1 MNFRLYK
8 VFKSLDKSLKKNI
21 FIILFLCLIIIPL
34 EFLSLAAIIP
44 LFAAIFDTTSSLKL
58 GFLNFQIFEQNKI
71 NSSLIIL
78 VTIFFVKNFFLATL
92 FRLKFKYVY
101 SINKKLTH
109 MIFFNNISSDYN
121 FYIKNDTST
130 AIRNIMTE
138 VGLFT
143 SGYIL
148 SLIDLTIESLVL
160 LTIGIF
166 LIIYDPQMTISLFI
180 FLFFI
185 TYLVD
190 KVKKKRV
197 EETARLRHKFNK
209 SVLQLISGA
218 FRGIKEIKANF
229 LENKMFDV
237 FCEKTNKAIKYDEK
251 ITYYRSLP
259 KLIFEFFAVFALS
272 IIVFVN
278 NDTNSNIGEMIAI
291 YTFAIFKILPSFVRL
306 TLILQDLKLALP
318 SINVIENEYLNKK
331 EEIKKKI
338 EKNIL
343 MLETIN
349 NNKVKKF
356 DEIKI
361 LINEFKYD
369 KNIILKNINF
379 SIHQNDKI
387 CIFGKSGCGKSTL
400 VDLLTGIIDS
410 ENLQVYLDEKRI
422 TDKVFFQKKMF
433 SYIPQK
439 PSIFQN
445 TIKENITLFVDKIDE
460 KRYYKALKLSKLG
473 FINNLA
479 NGDNTLLSENGD
491 NLSGG
496 QLQRIFLAR
505 AIYSDK
511 NILIFDESTNELD
524 SNTEMEIVN
533 DILNLPKTIFFI
545 THKEILKEKF
555 SKIFNIK
562 NKEIN

>member
-331 EEIKKKI
+331 EEIKKR
-338 EKNIL
+338 
-343 MLETIN
+343 
-349 NNKVKKF
+349 
-356 DEIKI
+356 
-361 LINEFKYD
+361 
-369 KNIILKNINF
+369 LK
-379 SIHQNDKI
+379 
-387 CIFGKSGCGKSTL
+387 
-400 VDLLTGIIDS
+400 
-410 ENLQVYLDEKRI
+410 
-422 TDKVFFQKKMF
+422 
-433 SYIPQK
+433 
-439 PSIFQN
+439 
-445 TIKENITLFVDKIDE
+445 
-460 KRYYKALKLSKLG
+460 
-473 FINNLA
+473 
-479 NGDNTLLSENGD
+479 
-491 NLSGG
+491 
-496 QLQRIFLAR
+496 
-505 AIYSDK
+505 
-511 NILIFDESTNELD
+511 
-524 SNTEMEIVN
+524 
-533 DILNLPKTIFFI
+533 
-545 THKEILKEKF
+545 
-555 SKIFNIK
+555 KIF
-562 NKEIN
+562 